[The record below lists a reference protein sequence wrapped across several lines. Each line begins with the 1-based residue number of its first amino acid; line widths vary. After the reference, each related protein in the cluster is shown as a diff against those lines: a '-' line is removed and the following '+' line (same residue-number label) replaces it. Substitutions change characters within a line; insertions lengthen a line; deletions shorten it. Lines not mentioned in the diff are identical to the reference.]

1 MEWVEVEASSIEAA
15 VQAALEELGLK
26 SVDEAEVEVLQQ
38 PEKGFL
44 GVGRQ
49 DAIIRVKP
57 APKPKKK
64 SRRGRGG
71 QGAGGKGGGGSRGE
85 KPPQKKTQAQGGGKK
100 GGARQGGGK
109 KNGGRKQGGGKD
121 VVREQKG
128 AAASGGRGDS
138 RGGRRGKAPSKPK
151 EAESVRTAESNTEPD
166 DRPPLDAEEQTR
178 VIREFLEGLIAAYGL
193 EGTVETRI
201 EEDIIYADVTG
212 EQTEALVGPKGSI
225 LQSILELL
233 KIVVQRKTQHRARIR
248 LDIAGYAERRRE
260 ALKIYAKRLTEQV
273 LADGGEV
280 MLEPM
285 NPADR
290 KVIHDVVADIEGAR
304 SWSEGEEPNRSVIIG
319 VAPGFE
325 PDEGSEDEHGSGNDL
340 PEDDVS
346 ADQLEGDA
354 SGDDPGADEDP
365 EDDEPDDDE
374 PDDDDDE
381 AEGSED
387 EVDAGDAPEN
397 THN

>member
-15 VQAALEELGLK
+15 VQAALEELELE

-71 QGAGGKGGGGSRGE
+71 QGTRAKGGDGSRGE
-85 KPPQKKTQAQGGGKK
+85 KPQQKKAQAQGGGKK
-100 GGARQGGGK
+100 GGAQQGGGK
-109 KNGGRKQGGGKD
+109 KNGGRKQGANKD
-121 VVREQKG
+121 AVREQKE
-128 AAASGGRGDS
+128 AAASSGRRDS

-151 EAESVRTAESNTEPD
+151 EVESVRTTETNTEPD
-166 DRPPLDAEEQTR
+166 DRPPLDAEEQAR
-178 VIREFLEGLIAAYGL
+178 VVREFLEGLIAAYGL
-193 EGTVETRI
+193 EGSVETRI

-273 LADGGEV
+273 LAEGGEV

-290 KVIHDVVADIEGAR
+290 KVIHDVVAEIDGAR

-325 PDEGSEDEHGSGNDL
+325 PDEGSEEEPESGIDL
-340 PEDDVS
+340 PEDDATS
-346 ADQLEGDA
+346 DQLEGDA
-354 SGDDPGADEDP
+354 SGDDSGADENLDGV
-365 EDDEPDDDE
+365 DEV
-374 PDDDDDE
+374 
-381 AEGSED
+381 EGSED
-387 EVDAGDAPEN
+387 NVDAEDAPESTQN
-397 THN
+397 

>member
-1 MEWVEVEASSIEAA
+1 
-15 VQAALEELGLK
+15 
-26 SVDEAEVEVLQQ
+26 
-38 PEKGFL
+38 
-44 GVGRQ
+44 
-49 DAIIRVKP
+49 
-57 APKPKKK
+57 
-64 SRRGRGG
+64 
-71 QGAGGKGGGGSRGE
+71 
-85 KPPQKKTQAQGGGKK
+85 
-100 GGARQGGGK
+100 
-109 KNGGRKQGGGKD
+109 
-121 VVREQKG
+121 
-128 AAASGGRGDS
+128 
-138 RGGRRGKAPSKPK
+138 
-151 EAESVRTAESNTEPD
+151 
-166 DRPPLDAEEQTR
+166 LDAEEQTR

-346 ADQLEGDA
+346 ADQLEGDT

>member
-15 VQAALEELGLK
+15 VQAAIEELGLN
-26 SVDEAEVEVLQQ
+26 SADEAEVEVLQA

-71 QGAGGKGGGGSRGE
+71 QGGGGKSGDGSSAERS
-85 KPPQKKTQAQGGGKK
+85 PKKKSQAQGGGKK
-100 GGARQGGGK
+100 NGAK
-109 KNGGRKQGGGKD
+109 GRDKKQGDRKD
-121 VVREQKG
+121 PSKREST
-128 AAASGGRGDS
+128 ASGGRGDS
-138 RGGRRGKAPSKPK
+138 KGGRRGKAASKPK
-151 EAESVRTAESNTEPD
+151 EAKPVHNKAKTNSEPD
-166 DRPPLDAEEQTR
+166 DRPPLDAEEQAR
-178 VIREFLEGLIAAYGL
+178 VILEFLEGLIAAYGL
-193 EGTVETRI
+193 EGNVETRI
-201 EEDIIYADVTG
+201 DGDIIYADVTG
-212 EQTEALVGPKGSI
+212 EQTEALVGQKGSI

-248 LDIAGYAERRRE
+248 LDIAGYVERRRE
-260 ALKIYAKRLTEQV
+260 ALKIYAKRLIEQV

-290 KVIHDVVADIEGAR
+290 KVIHDVVAEIDGAR

-325 PDEGSEDEHGSGNDL
+325 PDEEPETDHDSDLEQSEDDAPSNR
-340 PEDDVS
+340 P
-346 ADQLEGDA
+346 EGDDSDVVSDA
-354 SGDDPGADEDP
+354 EEVSDRDQPGDVDTPDTVDEAG
-365 EDDEPDDDE
+365 
-374 PDDDDDE
+374 DDDDDGE
-381 AEGSED
+381 H
-387 EVDAGDAPEN
+387 APEN
-397 THN
+397 SHN